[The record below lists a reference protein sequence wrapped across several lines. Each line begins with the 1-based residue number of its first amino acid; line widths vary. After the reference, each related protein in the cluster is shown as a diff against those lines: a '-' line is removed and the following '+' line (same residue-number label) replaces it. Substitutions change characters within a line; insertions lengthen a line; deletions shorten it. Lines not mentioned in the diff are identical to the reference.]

1 MDARFDGARGPG
13 WRFGAVVG
21 AVAVVALASAVY
33 AIAGHEPSLVP
44 SYTGCLTN
52 GGTIADIQPG
62 DVPRKACDQQ
72 IHFSGGD
79 ITAVSAGTGLSG
91 GGDEGAVTLSVDA
104 SAIDPSTV
112 QRRVTGSCT
121 VGQAIAQIN
130 QDGTVACSTGPQ
142 VFLRAPGGGDVPNDA
157 ATIGSLP
164 LPAGKYLIT
173 AKLAVRPT
181 HIGDETD
188 DYWDVNCTLAAGG
201 DTDEASESDDT
212 SEDFHFG
219 RSGTLNMIVTHEFA
233 GPGSATVDCHDDG
246 DASGPSDL
254 SFMSLVI
261 AAIRVGD
268 IQLP

>member
-1 MDARFDGARGPG
+1 MGSRGPG
-13 WRFGAVVG
+13 WRVVAVVG
-21 AVAVVALASAVY
+21 AVAIVALVSAVY
-33 AIAGHEPSLVP
+33 AMAGHEPSVVP
-44 SYTGCLTN
+44 SFTGCLTN

-62 DVPRKACDQQ
+62 NDPRKACDQL
-72 IHFSGGD
+72 IHLSGGD
-79 ITAVSAGTGLSG
+79 ITAVEAGTGLSG

-112 QRRVTGSCT
+112 QKRVTGSCV

-130 QDGTVACSTGPQ
+130 QDGTVTCNTGPQ
-142 VFLRAPGGGDVPNDA
+142 AFLRAPGGGDVPNDT

-181 HIGDETD
+181 NIGADTD
-188 DYWDVNCTLAAGG
+188 DYWDVNCTLVAGS
-201 DTDEASESDDT
+201 DTDHASESDDT
-212 SEDFHFG
+212 SDDFHFG

-233 GPGSATVDCHDDG
+233 SAGSATVDCHDDG